1 MSKGPKWNDVTQNTI
16 TVWIWEKG
24 INIYVKLI
32 GKQTSFCLEIELI
45 ISGLGLMHHP
55 NIHSGCSFSFVFQE
69 LFLNL
74 ISNSS
79 IHSGNTK
86 LNLIVL
92 HVVGLVQ
99 EIWCPGFYS
108 SLKLIESCCTSGEFC
123 WVCHNKSILKCKF
136 AFCMNKS
143 TSKTTIITTNTT
155 GNRIS
160 GMGNH
165 LLPLINRGLC
175 SRVARVCYTK
185 IEIVLQLIKK
195 GKIF

>member
-1 MSKGPKWNDVTQNTI
+1 MHSSYLLKHAPNISLKLGFFFFRESETAEFQRFLVTSMSKGPKWNDETQNTI

-79 IHSGNTK
+79 IHSANTK

-99 EIWCPGFYS
+99 EIWCPGFY
-108 SLKLIESCCTSGEFC
+108 F
-123 WVCHNKSILKCKF
+123 V
-136 AFCMNKS
+136 
-143 TSKTTIITTNTT
+143 
-155 GNRIS
+155 
-160 GMGNH
+160 
-165 LLPLINRGLC
+165 
-175 SRVARVCYTK
+175 
-185 IEIVLQLIKK
+185 
-195 GKIF
+195 